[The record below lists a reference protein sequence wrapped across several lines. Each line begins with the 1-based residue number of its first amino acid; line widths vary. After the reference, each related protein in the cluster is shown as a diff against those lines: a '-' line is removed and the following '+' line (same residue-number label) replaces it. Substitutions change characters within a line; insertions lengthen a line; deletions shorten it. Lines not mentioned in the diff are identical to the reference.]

1 MLIFYHFYLKLQEI
15 YMEFVDHPDNEA
27 NRRQRNRC
35 SNCREAGHNKRNCP
49 SLDVEQEAVEAPLRA
64 QPRIERE
71 GDEEELHRVI
81 LDEVGAD
88 REAGD
93 NDEADQVHDVIDDG
107 NADIEDREELQWMNF
122 DVPVFEPGQE
132 LWRYFGKQIQ
142 SLLVRQWV
150 QMFKNTMTSSSVAS
164 RRLIIFIF
172 IGMSKRV
179 ELLTHLSK
187 AQIHMVE

>member
-1 MLIFYHFYLKLQEI
+1 
-15 YMEFVDHPDNEA
+15 MEFVDHPDNEA
-27 NRRQRNRC
+27 YRRQRNRC